1 MEQQSALAQTTQ
13 PEESQTRNR
22 FARVRDFFAMHHFFT
37 EDTSPDNGQVVEL
50 QRRATW
56 LGLALFLMSVSEV
69 LYDPQPIKAFSYV
82 LYAFVSFL
90 AFALLAMSFAAVWM
104 TFRPMTL
111 KQQTQQ
117 AHQSPRRWQRITL
130 KLMLILALVGSYL
143 CIYTVVESFLPP
155 QFTNDGTSL
164 DTNAAALL
172 LQGRNPYTDSNM
184 LDIARRFGIQPNWT
198 TPLRVGEFANRL
210 EYPTPVEFQ
219 TVMDTDLKNG
229 DGSEFESKVSYP
241 ALSFLTLVPFVWLK
255 SYNVLPFYLACYAL
269 LVAIAWKVVR
279 PELRPWVLLLAMA
292 NVPMWSSTVSGNLDI
307 FYTLLIVMAWLLRD
321 YRWRSALFLGLAVA
335 SKQIAWYFV
344 PFYLI
349 MTWRHYSLEE
359 AVRRLAIAGT
369 IGLAF
374 NLPFILWDPQ
384 AWLAGVFAP
393 VADPMFP
400 LGIGLIE
407 LSITHVLPYFPGW
420 VYSFLE
426 GGALI
431 LALAYYWRL
440 CRKHPEA
447 AMLLAVLPLIFA
459 WRSLPSY
466 FYCAIYPIFLL
477 MAARPLPGS
486 YGARRRTVPF
496 IFGSGER
503 AMRKQGIPAS
513 IGARAAM
520 QIVSLCRGVISPG
533 RFASAWSWLFPH
545 SVWPGQEED
554 EPAVQ
559 GG

>member
-1 MEQQSALAQTTQ
+1 MEQQSALAQTTR
-13 PEESQTRNR
+13 PEEQQTRNR
-22 FARVRDFFAMHHFFT
+22 FGWVRDFFAVRHFFS
-37 EDTSPDNGQVVEL
+37 EDTSPDNSQVIEL

-56 LGLALFLMSVSEV
+56 LGVALVLTSLTEV
-69 LYDPQPIKAFSYV
+69 MYDPEPIKAFSYV
-82 LYAFVSFL
+82 LYAFVRFLSFVL
-90 AFALLAMSFAAVWM
+90 LLASFGAVWM
-104 TFRPMTL
+104 TFRPVTL

-117 AHQSPRRWQRITL
+117 LNKSPRRWQRITL
-130 KLMLILALVGSYL
+130 ALMMLLALIGSSI

-172 LQGRNPYTDSNM
+172 LQGRNPYTDSDM
-184 LDIARRFGIQPNWT
+184 LYIARRFGIQPNWT

-210 EYPTPVEFQ
+210 EYPTQVEFQ

-229 DGSEFESKVSYP
+229 AGSEFESKVSYP

-255 SYNVLPFYLACYAL
+255 AYNVLPFYLACYVL

-279 PELRPWVLLLAMA
+279 PELRPWVLLFAMA
-292 NVPMWSSTVSGNLDI
+292 NVPMWSSTMSGNLDI

-321 YRWRSALFLGLAVA
+321 HRWRSALFLGLAVA

-349 MTWRHYSLEE
+349 MTWHQYGLPE
-359 AVRRLAIAGT
+359 AVRRLAIAGV

-374 NLPFILWDPQ
+374 NLPFIVWDPR

-400 LGIGLIE
+400 MGVGLIE
-407 LSITHVLPYFPGW
+407 LNITHVLPYFPSW
-420 VYSFLE
+420 VYGILE
-426 GGALI
+426 GSALI
-431 LALAYYWRL
+431 LALVYYWRL

-447 AMLLAVLPLIFA
+447 AMLLAIFPLIFA

-466 FYCAIYPIFLL
+466 FYCAIFPIFLL
-477 MAARPLPGS
+477 MNARSLPDY
-486 YGARRRTVPF
+486 YGARRRNVPF
-496 IFGSGER
+496 IFGGGEQAVR
-503 AMRKQGIPAS
+503 RQVIPAPV
-513 IGARAAM
+513 GMRAAM
-520 QIVSLCRGVISPG
+520 QVVLLFRSVISPG
-533 RFASAWSWLFPH
+533 RFASARAWLNSH
-545 SVWPGQEED
+545 SAWPGQEENK
-554 EPAVQ
+554 PAVQ